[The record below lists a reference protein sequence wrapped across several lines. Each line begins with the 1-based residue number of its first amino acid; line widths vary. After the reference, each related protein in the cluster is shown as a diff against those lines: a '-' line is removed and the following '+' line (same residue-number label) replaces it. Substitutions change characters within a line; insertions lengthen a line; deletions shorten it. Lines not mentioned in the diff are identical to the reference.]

1 MISEF
6 LVKSFV
12 KDKDNIQ
19 NETVRNKY
27 GYLAGMVGIFAN
39 LLLFIVKFSVGMITS
54 SIAVTADAFNNFS
67 DMASSI
73 VTIVGFKLAS
83 KPADKEHPFGHGR
96 VEYLS
101 ALIVAFMVMLVGVQF
116 VQSSIKRIL
125 NPVAITFELVPFVL
139 LLISIFIKFWLSRFN
154 KFVGNKIDSSALK
167 AAGVDALGDVF
178 TSSCVVIS
186 FLATKYTTLPI
197 DGYIGIL
204 VSLAILYAGFS
215 LVKETISPLLGEA
228 PDEELVKAINQGV
241 LSYEH
246 ITGVHDLIIHN
257 YGVGKC
263 MASIHAEI
271 PANIDIMTIHDIID
285 EAERDIS
292 KKFNIYLVIH
302 MDPICVETEEISIAR
317 EEVENILEEYS
328 FVKSMHDFRIVG
340 DHDKKNLIFDIV
352 VNPNDISKGLSEED
366 LIKNI
371 SKKIK
376 EVHPQYKSIITVDRE
391 YI

>member
-12 KDKDNIQ
+12 KDSENIQ
-19 NETVRNKY
+19 NEAVRNKY

-154 KFVGNKIDSSALK
+154 KFVGNKIDSSAIK
-167 AAGVDALGDVF
+167 AAAVDALGDVF

-186 FLATKYTTLPI
+186 FLATKYTSLPI

-204 VSLAILYAGFS
+204 VSLAILYAGFN

-241 LSYEH
+241 LSFEH
-246 ITGVHDLIIHN
+246 VTGVHDLIIHN

-271 PANIDIMTIHDIID
+271 PANIDIMTIHDVID
-285 EAERDIS
+285 EAEREIS
-292 KKFNIYLVIH
+292 KKLNIYLVIH
-302 MDPICVETEEISIAR
+302 MDPICVETEEISVAR
-317 EEVENILEEYS
+317 EEVENILEGYP

-340 DHDKKNLIFDIV
+340 EDEKKNLIFDIV
-352 VNPNDISKGLSEED
+352 VNPGDIKKGMSEED
-366 LIKNI
+366 LIEDI
-371 SKKIK
+371 SRKIK